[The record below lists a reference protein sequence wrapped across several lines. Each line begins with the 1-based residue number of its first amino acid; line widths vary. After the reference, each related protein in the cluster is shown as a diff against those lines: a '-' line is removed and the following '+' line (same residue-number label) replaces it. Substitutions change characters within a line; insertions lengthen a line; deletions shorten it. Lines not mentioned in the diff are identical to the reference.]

1 MRKLLILGAVL
12 LVLAGALFI
21 AAKNFD
27 LYLEENRVWLAE
39 QASSAICRSVTF
51 DEIGVS
57 FRGGLGARVTS
68 VAIGE
73 DLAFGK
79 GEFLRADRID
89 AVIKI
94 LPALRGRYEVARV
107 EIDAPEI
114 NIIKTQS
121 GFNFDSL
128 GRAAGDQA
136 PAAERDTPAGALP
149 FLVSSLRISAG
160 RLRYSDRSASP
171 ASELNVDR
179 LDF

>member
-1 MRKLLILGAVL
+1 MRKILILGVVL
-12 LVLAGALFI
+12 LILAGALFV
-21 AAKNFD
+21 AANN
-27 LYLEENRVWLAE
+27 LNSYLAENREWLAE
-39 QASSAICRSVTF
+39 QASSALGRSVAF

-57 FRGGLGARVTS
+57 LRGGLGARVTS

-73 DLAFGK
+73 DPAFGK

-114 NIIKTQS
+114 NVIKTQS

-128 GRAAGDQA
+128 GALRANRLQQPSATLRAAPCPFSCRPCGSA
-136 PAAERDTPAGALP
+136 MAGCSSSTAARP
-149 FLVSSLRISAG
+149 
-160 RLRYSDRSASP
+160 RLRS
-171 ASELNVDR
+171 
-179 LDF
+179 